1 MDKVLEVCKN
11 LKHTIDS
18 MGDKDVTT
26 GNSSLHGNNPWDGIK
41 PAKKMLQNKLNKLMK
56 KNNITD
62 EQLTT

>member
-1 MDKVLEVCKN
+1 MNKVLEVCKN

-18 MGDKDVTT
+18 MGDNDVTT
-26 GNSSLHGNNPWDGIK
+26 GNSSLHGNTPWDCIR
-41 PAKKMLQNKLNKLMK
+41 PAKKMLQNKLDKLMK

>member
-1 MDKVLEVCKN
+1 
-11 LKHTIDS
+11 
-18 MGDKDVTT
+18 MGDNYVTT

-41 PAKKMLQNKLNKLMK
+41 PGKKMLQNKLNKLMK